1 MFTSASFRRGDFFNI
16 NIKTGENDM
25 KKIYTNETKRAMVFG
40 DIMLLPGSNVTEA
53 IDEEKYPIIKA
64 LVENGDIT
72 ISEDPTSAVRKANTQ
87 KTVDDIMK
95 MAKDNESTQAAGRK
109 RKQQLDLLDEEAA
122 KAKKEKEK
130 AEKEETEEQ
139 KD

>member
-1 MFTSASFRRGDFFNI
+1 
-16 NIKTGENDM
+16 M

-53 IDEEKYPIIKA
+53 IDEKKYPILNA

-72 ISEDPTSAVRKANTQ
+72 ISEDTTSAVRKANTQ

-95 MAKDNESTQAAGRK
+95 LAKDDESTQAAGRK